1 MYSELR
7 VKYLQK
13 MINKFDGLHDNIDK
27 LISYENMNSKQTGGA
42 TLAQNVTR
50 LRTATTAIGQK
61 IETAND
67 AIQASNTGV
76 ARLVDERDR
85 AAAAAR
91 RLLDALTA
99 ARVDLETAK
108 EAVRRA
114 ADTAQALAGTAMTAP
129 STVPVGDAAFGD
141 LMGQLEDAAA
151 AQ

>member
-27 LISYENMNSKQTGGA
+27 LISYENMNSQQTGGA
-42 TLAQNVTR
+42 LAENVAR
-50 LRTATTAIGQK
+50 LKAATTAIGQK
-61 IETAND
+61 IETTND
-67 AIQASNTGV
+67 AIATSNEGV
-76 ARLVDERDR
+76 ARLAAERTR
-85 AAAAAR
+85 AIAAAQS
-91 RLLDALTA
+91 LLDALRA

-114 ADTAQALAGTAMTAP
+114 ANTAQALADASMTVP
-129 STVPVGDAAFGD
+129 SAVPVGDAAFGD